1 MKGLTFSSAAVALV
15 AIVAGACTAD
25 IPSAAVPTDPA
36 LAKGGPGGPS
46 APAAYTV
53 LDVGALLPGSPSE
66 ARGVN
71 DVGDVVG
78 FYGSG
83 PTYPYAV
90 VSGLP
95 VTLGGGTGWAVGI
108 SNGNPAY
115 VAGHVG
121 LGNWNVPARWSL
133 ADPTQPTYLP
143 LAAGETFGFAK
154 DVNDAGDA
162 VGSVNSNAA
171 MWLADGTRIPIATPA
186 GFATGEGR
194 GIDNAGLAVFQF
206 FTVPR
211 GSADRGY
218 LRLGSGALI
227 QLPPVGTDV
236 LSYVNDVSEVAN
248 GLVYV
253 AGSTNSGGQV
263 SRAVRWT
270 VDAATGAIV
279 ATSVLAT
286 TGSHGLGVSDAGGIA
301 GFFDTEGAR
310 RIEPFL
316 WRGTSVLQLAPPKGT
331 RDARALALSR
341 SGRYVAGDVHSA
353 LRALRWTIASP

>member
-1 MKGLTFSSAAVALV
+1 MKRFTLSSAALALV
-15 AIVAGACTAD
+15 AIMAGACTAD
-25 IPSAAVPTDPA
+25 IPSATAPTDPA
-36 LAKGGPGGPS
+36 LAKGGPS
-46 APAAYTV
+46 AAAAYTV
-53 LDVGALLPGSPSE
+53 LDIGALLPGNPSE
-66 ARGVN
+66 ARSVN
-71 DVGDVVG
+71 DAGDVVG
-78 FYGSG
+78 FYVSG
-83 PTYPYAV
+83 GPSYPFAV
-90 VSGLP
+90 VAGVP

-108 SNGNPAY
+108 SNGDPVY

-121 LGNWNVPARWSL
+121 LGDFNVPARWSL

-143 LAAGETFGFAK
+143 LEAGETFGFAK
-154 DVNDAGDA
+154 GVNDAGVA

-186 GFATGEGR
+186 GFTRGEGR
-194 GIDNAGLAVFQF
+194 GIDDAGLAVFQF
-206 FTVPR
+206 SAP
-211 GSADRGY
+211 GSERGY
-218 LRLGSGALI
+218 LRLASGALI
-227 QLPPVGTDV
+227 QMPPVGTDAF
-236 LSYVNDVSEVAN
+236 SYINDVSEVVN

-253 AGSTNSGGQV
+253 AGSTNSGAQV

-316 WRGTSVLQLAPPKGT
+316 WRGTNVLKLAPPKGT
-331 RDARALALSR
+331 RDARAWAFSR
-341 SGRYVAGDVHSA
+341 SGQHVAGYVHSA
-353 LRALRWTIASP
+353 GQALRWTITSP

>member
-1 MKGLTFSSAAVALV
+1 MKRLTLSSAAVSLV
-15 AIVAGACTAD
+15 AIMAGACTAD
-25 IPSAAVPTDPA
+25 IPSAAAPTDPA
-36 LAKGGPGGPS
+36 FAKGGPS

-71 DVGDVVG
+71 DAGDVVG
-78 FYGSG
+78 FYVSGS
-83 PTYPYAV
+83 TSYPYAV
-90 VSGLP
+90 VSGSHVP
-95 VTLGGGTGWAVGI
+95 LGGGTGWAVGI
-108 SNGNPAY
+108 SNGNPVY

-121 LGNWNVPARWSL
+121 LGNFNVPARWSL
-133 ADPTQPTYLP
+133 AGPTQPTYLP

-154 DVNDAGDA
+154 SVNDAGDA
-162 VGSVNSNAA
+162 VGSVGANAA

-186 GFATGEGR
+186 GFTRGEGR

-206 FTVPR
+206 FTSPS
-211 GSADRGY
+211 GSGDRAY
-218 LRLGSGALI
+218 LRLASGTLI
-227 QLPPVGTDV
+227 QMPPVGTDA
-236 LSYVNDVSEVAN
+236 LSNVNDVSEVVN

-253 AGSTNSGGQV
+253 AGSTNSGAQV

-270 VDAATGAIV
+270 VDAATGAMV

-310 RIEPFL
+310 RVEPFL
-316 WRGTSVLQLAPPKGT
+316 WRGTNVLKLAPPKGT
-331 RDARALALSR
+331 RDARAWTFSR
-341 SGRYVAGDVHSA
+341 SGQYVAGYVHSA
-353 LRALRWTIASP
+353 GRALRWTIATP

>member
-1 MKGLTFSSAAVALV
+1 MKGLTLSSAIALV

-25 IPSAAVPTDPA
+25 IPSAAVPSDPA
-36 LAKGGPGGPS
+36 LAKGGPS
-46 APAAYTV
+46 VPAAYTV

-71 DVGDVVG
+71 DAGDVVG
-78 FYGSG
+78 FYVSGS
-83 PTYPYAV
+83 TSYPYAV
-90 VSGLP
+90 VSGSP

-115 VAGHVG
+115 VAGHLG
-121 LGNWNVPARWSL
+121 LGNFNVPARWSL

-154 DVNDAGDA
+154 GVNDAGDA

-171 MWLADGTRIPIATPA
+171 MWLADGTRIPIVTPA

-206 FTVPR
+206 TAQ
-211 GSADRGY
+211 GSDRGY
-218 LRLGSGALI
+218 LRLASGTLI
-227 QLPPVGTDV
+227 QLPPEGTDV

-253 AGSTNSGGQV
+253 AGSTNSGARV

-316 WRGTSVLQLAPPKGT
+316 WRGTNVLKLAPPKGT
-331 RDARALALSR
+331 RDARAWAFSR
-341 SGRYVAGDVHSA
+341 SGQYVAGYVHSA
-353 LRALRWTIASP
+353 GRALRWTIAGP

>member
-1 MKGLTFSSAAVALV
+1 MKRLSITSAGVALV
-15 AIVAGACTAD
+15 ALAAACTGD
-25 IPSAAVPTDPA
+25 IPSAAAPADPA
-36 LAKGGPGGPS
+36 LAKGGPS
-46 APAAYTV
+46 ASAAYTV
-53 LDVGALLPGSPSE
+53 LDVGALLPGTSSE
-66 ARGVN
+66 ARAVN
-71 DVGDVVG
+71 DTGDVVG
-78 FYGSG
+78 FYVSGS
-83 PTYPYAV
+83 TYPYAV
-90 VSGLP
+90 VSGSP

-108 SNGNPAY
+108 SNGSPVY
-115 VAGHVG
+115 VVGHVG
-121 LGNWNVPARWSL
+121 LGDFNVPARWSL

-162 VGSVNSNAA
+162 VGSVNSKAA
-171 MWLADGTRIPIATPA
+171 MWLANGTRIPIATPA

-206 FTVPR
+206 TAQA
-211 GSADRGY
+211 SDRGY
-218 LRLGSGALI
+218 VRLASGTLI
-227 QLPPVGTDV
+227 QMPPVGTDV

-253 AGSTNSGGQV
+253 AGSTNSGARV

-279 ATSVLAT
+279 ATTVLAT

-301 GFFDTEGAR
+301 GFFDTEGAQ

-316 WRGTSVLQLAPPKGT
+316 WRGTNVLKLAPPKGT
-331 RDARALALSR
+331 RDALAWAFSR
-341 SGRYVAGDVHSA
+341 NGRYVAGYAHSA
-353 LRALRWTIASP
+353 GRALRWTITAP